1 MVWFPRRFS
10 ASGKNANSNHNFFA
24 TAIETCHFE
33 NMLYDSGWSSLG
45 KRKSWNW
52 EKRFSENMA
61 SCLEIFSIKV
71 CTKWVEIL
79 YIEIHFRSRQTFHD
93 NLYLIKIYTT
103 YIHSLQ
109 SLFNIYLYM
118 CYIYLPNMHVG
129 CVLYL
134 RVHVHL
140 YTRLNNKKCPQK
152 WNWNSID
159 KINNFNRLTAQKRE
173 AKCIANI

>member
-45 KRKSWNW
+45 KRNSWNW
-52 EKRFSENMA
+52 EKRISENMA

-79 YIEIHFRSRQTFHD
+79 CIEIHFRSQQTFHD
-93 NLYLIKIYTT
+93 NLYLIKIYILYLI
-103 YIHSLQ
+103 YICT
-109 SLFNIYLYM
+109 
-118 CYIYLPNMHVG
+118 CYIYLLNMHVG
-129 CVLYL
+129 SVLYS

-140 YTRLNNKKCPQK
+140 YARLNNEKCPQK

-159 KINNFNRLTAQKRE
+159 KMIKSIILTG
-173 AKCIANI
+173 